1 MALAQLVEQC
11 GRPVLSRCLHQNYVV
26 RFRIGHELV
35 TEFIEWNLHL
45 EVAQPRQ
52 LCYLCNGEVR
62 L

>member
-11 GRPVLSRCLHQNYVV
+11 GRPVLGRCLHQNHVV
-26 RFRIGHELV
+26 GLRIGHELV
-35 TEFIEWNLHL
+35 TESIEWKLHL

-52 LCYLCNGEVR
+52 LYYLCNGEVR